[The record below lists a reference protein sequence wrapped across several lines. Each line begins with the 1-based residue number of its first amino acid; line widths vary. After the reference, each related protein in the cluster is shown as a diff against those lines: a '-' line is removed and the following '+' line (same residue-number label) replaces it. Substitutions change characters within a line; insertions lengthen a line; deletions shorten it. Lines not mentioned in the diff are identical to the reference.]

1 MDQIDYGTICKYTG
15 KLYIELQ
22 HELERQ
28 SRQIAQMNIQLQE
41 KDRIISELQKVITDI
56 RGG

>member
-1 MDQIDYGTICKYTG
+1 MDQIDYSTICKYTG

-28 SRQIAQMNIQLQE
+28 ARAIAQLNTQLQE
-41 KDRIISELQKVITDI
+41 KDRMISELQRVIAEQ